1 MRAYDTSFFCD
12 KGRGPLVH
20 VYPLYDY
27 DRKEIVI
34 HINHEGSLIAKPNIT
49 LHLCDEQDLINF
61 KNSVL
66 EAYESYERGKRG
78 EVA

>member
-1 MRAYDTSFFCD
+1 MRAYDTSYFCD
-12 KGRGPLVH
+12 KGKGPLVDLS
-20 VYPLYDY
+20 PLYDY
-27 DRKEIVI
+27 DREEIVI
-34 HINHEGSLIAKPNIT
+34 HINHEGSYTAKPSIT

-66 EAYESYERGKRG
+66 EAYESYERGKRR